1 MRVVKMKKIKGRY
14 LLLVAVLAVAAILA
28 GCSTDGGGNS
38 TPVDLDTAV
47 NFAILAKAAITNTTQ
62 GASVITGDVGV
73 SAAAAT
79 FITGFALTMD
89 GSGQFSTTPEV
100 VGLGN
105 VVYASDYAPP
115 TPAMLTAAILDMENA
130 YLDAEGRTNPDATE
144 LGAGEIGGLTLA
156 PGLYKWGTG
165 LLISTDVHLSGSGV
179 YIFQIAST
187 LTVAAATDVL
197 LENGADP
204 ADIFWQVGSAA
215 TIGSTA
221 NFKGTIL
228 AKTAITIG
236 TGAIMDGRA
245 FAQTAVTIDDTNIT
259 LP

>member
-1 MRVVKMKKIKGRY
+1 MKKIKGRY

-62 GASVITGDVGV
+62 GASVVTGDVGV

-79 FITGFALTMD
+79 FITGFDLTMD
-89 GSGQFSTTPEV
+89 VSNEFSTTPEV
-100 VGLGN
+100 NGN
-105 VVYASDYAPP
+105 VYASDYAVP

>member
-38 TPVDLDTAV
+38 TPVNLDTAV

-62 GASVITGDVGV
+62 GASVVTGDVGV

-79 FITGFALTMD
+79 FITGFDLTMD
-89 GSGQFSTTPEV
+89 VSNEFSTTPEV
-100 VGLGN
+100 NGN
-105 VVYASDYAPP
+105 VYASDYAVP